1 MKWLTKTS
9 KGRSFLARNAHA
21 VSFAFHP
28 FKMNFLLAIIF
39 ALAACISA
47 IPQSPYGPRTAA
59 LGKRQNSENGFSS
72 LVVDL
77 GYEQYQGMVDAS
89 TGLKTWKGYV
99 YLSS

>member
-1 MKWLTKTS
+1 MK
-9 KGRSFLARNAHA
+9 
-21 VSFAFHP
+21 
-28 FKMNFLLAIIF
+28 FLLAIIF
-39 ALAACISA
+39 ALAVSISA
-47 IPQSPYGPRTAA
+47 IPQSTYGPRTAA

-72 LVVDL
+72 HVVDL